1 MARVKNKVKELNFSL
16 ESINLKVYFQK
27 VKEMDLEFKLWRQEL
42 SILDNGLM
50 DSNKVKEKKSMK
62 KNILMKASGN

>member
-27 VKEMDLEFKLWRQEL
+27 VKEMDLEFKLWRQDL